1 MNRIETG
8 CLVVYKSR
16 PARVTGV
23 SDKIDISFPGGSKR
37 VREKDVQFL
46 HPGPVASLDNLEA
59 GPGELDEA
67 VELLEEGLDTRR
79 DELAADD
86 TALRDFIDGIL
97 LPRFDRDFAAAAVL
111 GKHWREA
118 DDTQKQRFIDAFY
131 ESLLQRY
138 ADGVVEFDMGRV
150 EILPYKG
157 DANKRTTVVRTQVRR
172 DDGSKIPVDYTLV
185 NREDRWRM
193 FDVKIEGVSYVI
205 NFRKELE
212 SEIRATSLEAV
223 IQRLERD
230 AGLVV
235 Q

>member
-1 MNRIETG
+1 MMRTIAVFLAATLVFAAMPAAANAPNEVIE
-8 CLVVYKSR
+8 
-16 PARVTGV
+16 
-23 SDKIDISFPGGSKR
+23 
-37 VREKDVQFL
+37 
-46 HPGPVASLDNLEA
+46 
-59 GPGELDEA
+59 EA
-67 VELLEEGLDTRR
+67 VDLLTEGLDTRR
-79 DELAADD
+79 DELAADE
-86 TALRDFIDGIL
+86 TALRNFIDGIL

-118 DDTQKQRFIDAFY
+118 SDEQKGRFIDAFY

-138 ADGVVEFDMGRV
+138 ADGVVEFDMDRV

-157 DANKRTTVVRTQVRR
+157 DAKKRTTVVRTQVRL

-212 SEIRATSLEAV
+212 SEIRATSLDAV
-223 IQRLERD
+223 IDRLERD
-230 AGLVV
+230 AGIK
-235 Q
+235 QPATDE

>member
-1 MNRIETG
+1 MNSNRRKFRIT
-8 CLVVYKSR
+8 
-16 PARVTGV
+16 
-23 SDKIDISFPGGSKR
+23 
-37 VREKDVQFL
+37 
-46 HPGPVASLDNLEA
+46 
-59 GPGELDEA
+59 
-67 VELLEEGLDTRR
+67 
-79 DELAADD
+79 
-86 TALRDFIDGIL
+86 
-97 LPRFDRDFAAAAVL
+97 FAAAAVL

>member
-1 MNRIETG
+1 MHGRNMMRKTAILLGAVLAWAAPAVHANAPNEVIE
-8 CLVVYKSR
+8 
-16 PARVTGV
+16 
-23 SDKIDISFPGGSKR
+23 
-37 VREKDVQFL
+37 
-46 HPGPVASLDNLEA
+46 
-59 GPGELDEA
+59 EA
-67 VELLEEGLDTRR
+67 VELLTEGLDTRR

-111 GKHWREA
+111 GKHWRAA
-118 DDTQKQRFIDAFY
+118 DDAQKQRFIDAFY

-138 ADGVVEFDMGRV
+138 ADGVVEFDMDRV

-157 DANKRTTVVRTQVRR
+157 DAEKRTTVVRTQVRR
-172 DDGSKIPVDYTLV
+172 DDGTKIPVDYTLV

-230 AGLVV
+230 AGLVA

>member
-1 MNRIETG
+1 MMRRISVF
-8 CLVVYKSR
+8 LAVLLAFAAM
-16 PARVTGV
+16 PAAANAPNE
-23 SDKIDISFPGGSKR
+23 II
-37 VREKDVQFL
+37 EQ
-46 HPGPVASLDNLEA
+46 
-59 GPGELDEA
+59 A
-67 VELLEEGLDTRR
+67 VDLLSEGLDTRR
-79 DELAADD
+79 DELAADEE
-86 TALRDFIDGIL
+86 ALRDFIDSIL

-111 GKHWREA
+111 GKHWRAANDE
-118 DDTQKQRFIDAFY
+118 QKLRFINAFY

-138 ADGVVEFDMGRV
+138 ADGVVEFDMQRV

-157 DANKRTTVVRTQVRR
+157 DPKKRTTVVRTQVRL

-212 SEIRATSLEAV
+212 SEIRATNLEAV

-230 AGLVV
+230 AGLVTDEAADE
-235 Q
+235 